1 MGGWGVDALLG
12 RQTRPHKD
20 LDVLVL
26 VDDLPDL
33 DRVLGR
39 HDFTRT
45 LVWEEENRW
54 LEIDGRRL
62 PTAFVATDPA
72 GRELDVHVV
81 EITSRGHVVVLCD
94 VPWRLDANALDGRGR
109 IGGVE
114 VACVSADAQIAMHD
128 GYDLPDTHRRD
139 VALLQELRHAAD
151 EDTAPKP

>member
-26 VDDLPDL
+26 VDDLPD
-33 DRVLGR
+33 
-39 HDFTRT
+39 
-45 LVWEEENRW
+45 
-54 LEIDGRRL
+54 RL

-114 VACVSADAQIAMHD
+114 VACASADAQIAMHD